1 MSEPRPDEDSK
12 RPRIAGKRSRVQNA
26 RLHADRVR
34 IWRASVTKWQLKVF
48 LIVSGLAIM
57 ALVLLYT
64 KTIVDDLVAN
74 ERRSVELYSNL
85 LLRSYSTTAI
95 DEDLLFYVDLTTNS
109 IYFPVIITDKN
120 EQPIYPYQQ
129 FMSNVDFDSTQSI
142 QKQKAYLLAYL
153 EEMRNEYAPYDIKGP
168 NGKTIQKIFY
178 TNSAIVRQLRYM
190 PYVEILIV
198 TAFILIGYVSFST
211 IRRNEESNIWVGMAK
226 EAAHQLGTPLSS
238 LLAWLELLRINKT
251 DAQAVDRTAE
261 EMHRDVERLNVI
273 ATRFSKI
280 GSQPK
285 LSTVVVADVVE
296 RVCAYFETR
305 LPHLGRRV
313 VIRRSLDPSVTA
325 ELSPDLFEWVV
336 ENLIKNAVE
345 AIDRHDGLID
355 ITIKPKA
362 RGGSVLTVTDNG
374 KGMSAQVRSRVF
386 EPGYSTKKRGWG
398 LGLSLSRRIVE
409 DYHGGRISVKETVPG
424 AGTTFAVE
432 LP

>member
-1 MSEPRPDEDSK
+1 MKEPRT
-12 RPRIAGKRSRVQNA
+12 RG
-26 RLHADRVR
+26 DRVR

-48 LIVSGLAIM
+48 LIVSGLVIM
-57 ALVLLYT
+57 AMVLLYT

-74 ERRSVELYSNL
+74 ERRTVELYSNL
-85 LLRSYSTTAI
+85 LLRGYSTTAT
-95 DEDLLFYVDLTTNS
+95 DEDLLFYLDLTTNS
-109 IYFPVIITDKN
+109 IYFPVLITDKN
-120 EQPIYPYQQ
+120 EQPIYPFQQ
-129 FMSNVDFDSTQSI
+129 FMRNVDIDSTEPI
-142 QKQKAYLLAYL
+142 PKQKAYLLAYIN
-153 EEMRNEYAPYDIKGP
+153 EMRSEYQPYEIKDP
-168 NGKTIQKIFY
+168 NGKVIQKIFY

-190 PYVEILIV
+190 PYIEILIV

-238 LLAWLELLRINKT
+238 LLAWLEILRLNRSDVI
-251 DAQAVDRTAE
+251 AVSRTAD
-261 EMHRDVERLNVI
+261 EMHRDVERLNII

-285 LSTVVVADVVE
+285 LTSVHVAEVIE

-313 VIRRSLDPSVTA
+313 VIRRALDASITA
-325 ELSPDLFEWVV
+325 ELSSDLFEWVI

-345 AIDRHDGLID
+345 SIDRHDGTID
-355 ITIKPKA
+355 ITMRRKP
-362 RGGSVLTVTDNG
+362 RGGLVVTVTDNG
-374 KGMSAQVRSRVF
+374 KGMSTQVRSRVF

-409 DYHGGRISVKETVPG
+409 DYHGGRIYVKETVPG
-424 AGTTFAVE
+424 GGTTFAIE

>member
-1 MSEPRPDEDSK
+1 MKQPRT
-12 RPRIAGKRSRVQNA
+12 RG
-26 RLHADRVR
+26 DRVR

-48 LIVSGLAIM
+48 LIVSGLVIM
-57 ALVLLYT
+57 AMVLFYT
-64 KTIVDDLVAN
+64 KTIVDELVAN
-74 ERRSVELYSNL
+74 ERRTVELYSNL
-85 LLRSYSTTAI
+85 LQRGSSSTAS
-95 DEDLLFYVDLTTNS
+95 DEDLLFYLDLTTNS
-109 IYFPVIITDKN
+109 IYFPVIITDKK
-120 EQPIYPYQQ
+120 EQPIYPFQQ
-129 FMSNVDFDSTQSI
+129 FTDNVDFDSTQPI
-142 QKQKAYLLAYL
+142 PKQKEFLLAYI
-153 EEMRNEYAPYDIKGP
+153 EEMKTEYAPYEIKGP

-190 PYVEILIV
+190 PYIEILIV

-238 LLAWLELLRINKT
+238 LLAWLELLRLNRD
-251 DAQAVDRTAE
+251 DAAAVDRTAE

-285 LSTVVVADVVE
+285 LTKVNAAVVIE

-305 LPHLGRRV
+305 LPHLGRKV
-313 VIRRSLDPSVTA
+313 VIERDLDPSITA
-325 ELSPDLFEWVV
+325 ELSPDLFEWVI

-345 AIDRHDGLID
+345 AIDRHDGSID
-355 ITIKPKA
+355 LVLRTKA
-362 RGGSVLTVTDNG
+362 RGGLLLTVTDNG
-374 KGMSAQVRSRVF
+374 KGMSTQVRSRVF

-409 DYHGGRISVKETVPG
+409 DYHGGRIYVKETVPG
-424 AGTTFAVE
+424 MGTTFAIE

>member
-1 MSEPRPDEDSK
+1 MKQPRT
-12 RPRIAGKRSRVQNA
+12 RS
-26 RLHADRVR
+26 DRVR

-48 LIVSGLAIM
+48 LIISGLVIM
-57 ALVLLYT
+57 ALVLFYT
-64 KTIVDDLVAN
+64 KTIVDELVAN
-74 ERRSVELYSNL
+74 ERRTVELYSNL
-85 LLRSYSTTAI
+85 LLRGYSSTAT
-95 DEDLLFYVDLTTNS
+95 DEDLLFYLDLTTNS
-109 IYFPVIITDKN
+109 IYFPVLITDKN
-120 EQPIYPYQQ
+120 EQPIFPYQQ
-129 FMSNVDFDSTQSI
+129 FMRNMEFDSTQPI
-142 QKQKAYLLAYL
+142 PKQKAYLVAYI
-153 EEMRNEYAPYDIKGP
+153 EEMKSEYQPYEIKGP
-168 NGKTIQKIFY
+168 NGKVIQKIFY

-190 PYVEILIV
+190 PYIEILIV

-251 DAQAVDRTAE
+251 DAESVERTAD
-261 EMHRDVERLNVI
+261 EMHRDVERLNII

-285 LSTVVVADVVE
+285 LAPASVGEVVE

-313 VIRRSLDPSVTA
+313 IIHRDFDRSITA
-325 ELSPDLFEWVV
+325 DLSQDLFEWVI

-345 AIDRHDGLID
+345 SIDRHDGRID
-355 ITIKPKA
+355 IALKRKP
-362 RGGSVLTVTDNG
+362 RGGAILTVTDNG
-374 KGMSAQVRSRVF
+374 KGMSTQVRSRVF

-409 DYHGGRISVKETVPG
+409 DYHGGRITVRETVPG
-424 AGTTFAVE
+424 VGTTFAIE

>member
-1 MSEPRPDEDSK
+1 MSY
-12 RPRIAGKRSRVQNA
+12 IAE
-26 RLHADRVR
+26 
-34 IWRASVTKWQLKVF
+34 
-48 LIVSGLAIM
+48 M
-57 ALVLLYT
+57 
-64 KTIVDDLVAN
+64 KT
-74 ERRSVELYSNL
+74 
-85 LLRSYSTTAI
+85 
-95 DEDLLFYVDLTTNS
+95 
-109 IYFPVIITDKN
+109 
-120 EQPIYPYQQ
+120 
-129 FMSNVDFDSTQSI
+129 
-142 QKQKAYLLAYL
+142 
-153 EEMRNEYAPYDIKGP
+153 EYAPYEIKGP

-190 PYVEILIV
+190 PYIEILIV

-238 LLAWLELLRINKT
+238 LLAWLELLRLNRD
-251 DAQAVDRTAE
+251 DASAVDRTAE

-273 ATRFSKI
+273 AIRFSKI

-285 LSTVVVADVVE
+285 LTSVYAADVIE

-313 VIRRSLDPSVTA
+313 IIRRDLDPSVTA
-325 ELSPDLFEWVV
+325 ELSPDLFEWVI

-345 AIDRHDGLID
+345 AIDRHDGSVD
-355 ITIKPKA
+355 IVLRAKP
-362 RGGSVLTVTDNG
+362 RGGLLLTVTDNG
-374 KGMSAQVRSRVF
+374 KGMSTQVRSRVF

-409 DYHGGRISVKETVPG
+409 DYHGGRIYVKETVPG
-424 AGTTFAVE
+424 AGTTFGVE